1 MNFAISYNHQWIVKN
16 VRNFCKIIQK
26 NDITFLQD
34 DSALSYFNNIQVF
47 KIFSK
52 ENVKLKMVKNFNNIP
67 SEEFLATSYYADST
81 NLPENWITIFAQRSV
96 KSALVILKK
105 KYLNDFTRLITS
117 KNLTLNIYISVILDS
132 QNDLTEFKEIISMK
146 KQSKILIQNATT
158 NKKVDLQGIHI
169 TSISGN
175 WWPYFN
181 IPTKCFQTKN
191 NIIKDCNSFD
201 GFLVDFMNQAA
212 KNMNFTWNIEISED
226 WGMSPKSGKYVV
238 LNIHKK
244 KIQTQIFKKN

>member
-52 ENVKLKMVKNFNNIP
+52 ENIKLKMVKNFNDIP
-67 SEEFLATSYYADST
+67 SEEFLVTSYYTDNT
-81 NLPENWITIFAQRSV
+81 NLAENWITIFAQRSV

-105 KYLNDFTRLITS
+105 KYLNNFTHFIKS
-117 KNLTLNIYISVILDS
+117 KNLTLDIYISVILDS
-132 QNDLTEFKEIISMK
+132 QNDLTEFKEIISMRN
-146 KQSKILIQNATT
+146 QSKILIQNATT
-158 NKKVDLQGIHI
+158 TNLNKKVDLQGIHI

-191 NIIKDCNSFD
+191 NIIKNCNSFD

-226 WGMSPKSGKYVV
+226 WGMSPKSGTKRS
-238 LNIHKK
+238 LKK
-244 KIQTQIFKKN
+244 LRIQIFKKK

>member
-16 VRNFCKIIQK
+16 IRNFCKIIQK
-26 NDITFLQD
+26 NEITFLQD
-34 DSALSYFNNIQVF
+34 DSALLYFNNIQVF

-52 ENVKLKMVKNFNNIP
+52 ENIKLKMVKNFNDIV
-67 SEEFLATSYYADST
+67 SEEFLVTSYHSDKT
-81 NLPENWITIFAQRSV
+81 NLAENWITIFAQRSV

-105 KYLNDFTRLITS
+105 KYLNDFTHFITS

-132 QNDLTEFKEIISMK
+132 QNDLTVFKEIISMK
-146 KQSKILIQNATT
+146 NQSKILIQNATT
-158 NKKVDLQGIHI
+158 ANLNKKVDLQGIHI

-191 NIIKDCNSFD
+191 NIIKNCNSFD

-212 KNMNFTWNIEISED
+212 KNLNFTWNIEISED
-226 WGMSPKSGKYVV
+226 WGMAPKSGK
-238 LNIHKK
+238 
-244 KIQTQIFKKN
+244 KII